1 MEKKYQVVVD
11 FIKQEIANKN
21 LKSGSKL
28 PSILD
33 ASKRLQCNKD
43 TVIRAYNELMKEH
56 IVYSVPKSGYYL
68 VSQKEQMTCTPE
80 TQCIDFCPYIFSSK
94 VVPDI
99 ELKHCL
105 NQSIS
110 LYGDKMLTADDVS
123 GGIESLRKAIQKQL
137 QNLQVFTSADNIFVT
152 TGTQQSLSIL
162 INTPLPNGNSKIL
175 VEQPVCPEILNAL
188 EACGAETV
196 GIERDADGINF
207 EKLENIF
214 KTREIKFFYTMP
226 RLHNPTGFSYSTEQ
240 KKGILRLAQQYN
252 VYVVEDD
259 CFAELDL
266 NKKSDPMFSSD
277 SSSTVFYV
285 KSYSKILFPW
295 LRLGIIVFP
304 SNLSGLFKGLKIC
317 SDIIEQ
323 GALEFFIKN
332 GMYKKHIKRIKQVY
346 QTRMNVLKKA
356 CGRYLGAGMST
367 LIPNTGCYA
376 CIGLPENISTHSLVR
391 SLEARNVKITTAD
404 NAYLPPCR
412 KSSCICL
419 NIRDVDESQIEQ
431 GIRIMSEE
439 LENITK
445 GRTADLAEFKWK

>member
-1 MEKKYQVVVD
+1 MNMKYQTVVD
-11 FIKQEIANKN
+11 FIKQEIAEKK

-28 PSILD
+28 PSILEI
-33 ASKRLQCNKD
+33 SKKLQCNKS
-43 TVIRAYNELMKEH
+43 TVIRAYAEMEEDH
-56 IVYSVPKSGYYL
+56 TVYSVPKSGYYL
-68 VSQKEQMTCTPE
+68 VSQKEQMSCSPE
-80 TQCIDFCPYIFSSK
+80 AQCIDFCPYIFSSK
-94 VVPDI
+94 VVPDM

-137 QNLQVFTSADNIFVT
+137 QDLQVFASADNIFVT
-152 TGTQQSLSIL
+152 TGAQQSLAIL
-162 INTPLPNGNSKIL
+162 INTPLPNGNTKIL
-175 VEQPVCPEILNAL
+175 VEQPVCQEISNAL

-196 GIERDADGINF
+196 GIERSANGIDF

-214 KTREIKFFYTMP
+214 ETGKIKFFYTMP

-240 KKGILRLAQQYN
+240 KKRILKLAQQYN

-277 SSSTVFYV
+277 SSSMVFYV

-304 SNLSGLFKGLKIC
+304 SKLSGLFKGLKIC

-323 GALEFFIKN
+323 GALEFFVKN
-332 GMYKKHIKRIKQVY
+332 GMYDKHIKRIKQVY
-346 QTRMNVLKKA
+346 QTRMNVLKNA
-356 CGRYLGAGMST
+356 CGRYLGANMSA

-376 CIGLPENISTHSLVR
+376 CIGLPENIPTHLLAKF
-391 SLEARNVKITTAD
+391 LEARNVKIATAD
-404 NAYLPPCR
+404 NAYLSPCR
-412 KSSCICL
+412 KSNCICL

-431 GIRIMSEE
+431 GIKIISEE
-439 LENITK
+439 LEKITE
-445 GRTADLAEFKWK
+445 GRTADLVEFKWK